1 MQISDVRV
9 RRVTEG
15 KLKAYCSVVFNDM
28 FVVHE
33 IRVVDGAN
41 GVFVAMPRRKVS
53 DNEYKDLAHPIT
65 AEAREM
71 VQKAVLEAYHE
82 TELKESVSV

>member
-15 KLKAYCSVVFNDM
+15 KLRAYCSVVFNDM

-33 IRVVDGAN
+33 IRVVEGSN
-41 GVFVAMPRRKVS
+41 GVFVSMPRRKVNE
-53 DNEYKDLAHPIT
+53 NEYKDTAHPIT

-82 TELKESVSV
+82 TVQKEAVSV